1 MKIGCVILNYN
12 DSTTT
17 INLLNKIK
25 SFHLLNRIIV
35 VDNCSKDNS
44 YQALKEFEDS
54 KIKVIQSTRNGG
66 YGYGNNLGIK
76 YLKEIDEPDFILI
89 ANPDVQFTE
98 NVINQMIENTSDDVA
113 LIAPLTLDMSGNV
126 QLPVAWKVPR
136 LKDFFLFSSIVLNK
150 LFKPMS
156 YTKDYFQKDICEVG
170 CVQGSFFMINAKN
183 IGDRIYDENIFLY
196 FEESCLGKMFQDRGL
211 KTILL
216 TNVTYI
222 HAHSASINKTIKSEV
237 NKRRIMLDSFLQ
249 YFKDYYH
256 YPDIVIKIMNLF
268 KKVILVENTILL
280 KIFYD

>member
-1 MKIGCVILNYN
+1 MKVGCVILNYN

-17 INLLNKIK
+17 INLLNSIK
-25 SFHLLNRIIV
+25 NFKVLNRIIV
-35 VDNCSKDNS
+35 VDNHSKDNS
-44 YQALKEFEDS
+44 YQKLREFEDN
-54 KIKVIQSTRNGG
+54 KIKVIQSERNGG

-76 YLKEIDEPDFILI
+76 YLKETDNSDLILI

-98 NVINQMIENTSDDVA
+98 DVVNQMIEKVSDDVA
-113 LIAPLTLDMSGNV
+113 LIAPLTLDKSGDV
-126 QLPVAWKVPR
+126 QLPIAWKVPR

-150 LFKPMS
+150 IFKPMS
-156 YTKDYFQKDICEVG
+156 YTKEYLRKSICEVG
-170 CVQGSFFMINAKN
+170 CIQGSFFMINAKN
-183 IGDRIYDENIFLY
+183 IGNSIYDENIFLY
-196 FEESCLGKMFQDRGL
+196 FEESCLGKMFQDQGL

-222 HAHSASINKTIKSEV
+222 HAHSVSINKTIKSEV

-268 KKVILVENTILL
+268 KKIILVENTILL

>member
-17 INLLNKIK
+17 ISLLNKIK

-268 KKVILVENTILL
+268 KKIILVENTILL

>member
-17 INLLNKIK
+17 INLLDKIK

-76 YLKEIDEPDFILI
+76 YLKEIDNPDFILI

-256 YPDIVIKIMNLF
+256 YPDIVIIIMNLF
-268 KKVILVENTILL
+268 KKIILVENTILL

>member
-17 INLLNKIK
+17 INLLDKIK

-76 YLKEIDEPDFILI
+76 YLKEIDNPDFILI

-256 YPDIVIKIMNLF
+256 YPDIVIKIMDLF
-268 KKVILVENTILL
+268 KKIILVENTILL

>member
-17 INLLNKIK
+17 ISLLNKIK

-54 KIKVIQSTRNGG
+54 KIKVIKSTRNGG

-268 KKVILVENTILL
+268 KKIILVENTILL

>member
-44 YQALKEFEDS
+44 YQELKEFEDG

-256 YPDIVIKIMNLF
+256 YPDIVIKIAKFN
-268 KKVILVENTILL
+268 
-280 KIFYD
+280 

>member
-44 YQALKEFEDS
+44 YQELKEFEDG

-268 KKVILVENTILL
+268 KKIILVENTILL

>member
-12 DSTTT
+12 DYTTT
-17 INLLNKIK
+17 INLLNRIK
-25 SFHLLNRIIV
+25 SFNLLNRIIV

-76 YLKEIDEPDFILI
+76 YLKEIDNPDFILI

-222 HAHSASINKTIKSEV
+222 HAHSVSINKTIKSEV

-268 KKVILVENTILL
+268 KKIILVENTILL

>member
-17 INLLNKIK
+17 INLLDKIK

-76 YLKEIDEPDFILI
+76 YLKEIDNPDFILI

-196 FEESCLGKMFQDRGL
+196 FEESCLGKMFQDLGL

-268 KKVILVENTILL
+268 KKIILVENTILL

>member
-17 INLLNKIK
+17 ISLLNKIK

-89 ANPDVQFTE
+89 AHPDVQFTE

-268 KKVILVENTILL
+268 KKIILVENTILL

>member
-17 INLLNKIK
+17 INLLDKIK

-76 YLKEIDEPDFILI
+76 YLKEIDNPDFILI

-268 KKVILVENTILL
+268 KKIILVENTILL

>member
-17 INLLNKIK
+17 ISLLNKIK

-76 YLKEIDEPDFILI
+76 YLKEIDNPDFILI

-268 KKVILVENTILL
+268 KKIILVENTILL